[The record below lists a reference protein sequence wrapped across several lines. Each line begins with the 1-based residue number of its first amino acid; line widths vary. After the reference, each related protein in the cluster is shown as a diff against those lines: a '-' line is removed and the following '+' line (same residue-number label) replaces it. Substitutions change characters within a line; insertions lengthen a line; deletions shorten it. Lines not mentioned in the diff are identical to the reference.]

1 MSATVGTSPVA
12 SDATPRGQR
21 SRPFLWPLARVALNV
36 LLVAGGLVVLAWLAV
51 TLRLVVVPLLVSLL
65 IATLL
70 VPPVDALRRR
80 GVPSAPATVVTMLVA
95 TAVLGGILALIVPGI
110 VSQLGTVATAAE
122 DGIDRVATWLVGG
135 PLGLEQR
142 DIDDSIDQAA
152 TYLQD
157 NAGQISGGVAAGATL
172 VGEIIAGMLLAL
184 VIVFFFVHDG
194 RRLWNWAVAIVPAAQ
209 RETVDAAGHRIWTTT
224 AGYVRGVTIIALI
237 DAVLIGIALAI
248 IGVPLVVPL
257 AALMFL
263 GAYIP
268 LAGVVVA
275 GTLAA
280 LVALVSGGVIDA
292 LLVIAVIAVIQQL
305 EGDLLYPVVVG
316 RTVALHPLAILLV
329 LAAGT
334 VLAGLIGALL
344 SVPVAAATWTA
355 VAPLLLGRN
364 EAAQEPDPA
373 PAAAPAEA

>member
-12 SDATPRGQR
+12 PDPTTSSQRG
-21 SRPFLWPLARVALNV
+21 RPFLWPLARVALNV

-51 TLRLVVVPLLVSLL
+51 TLRLVVVPLLVSLM

-70 VPPVDALRRR
+70 LPPVDALRRR

-95 TAVLGGILALIVPGI
+95 TAVLGGILAVIVPGI
-110 VSQLGTVATAAE
+110 VSQLGTVVSSAE
-122 DGIDRVATWLVGG
+122 DGIDRVANWLVGG

-172 VGEIIAGMLLAL
+172 VGEVIAGMLLAL

-329 LAAGT
+329 LTAGT

-344 SVPVAAATWTA
+344 SVPVAAAIWMA
-355 VAPLLLGRN
+355 VAPLLPGRN
-364 EAAQEPDPA
+364 EAASEPEPA